1 MNDNESDMDIY
12 TATARLYSR
21 LILLGWSEDGAASFC
36 DGIMHDQRTQTA
48 REVAIAWACF
58 ENDCLD
64 IISTPAPKPEWDAV
78 LFNANAVVLA

>member
-1 MNDNESDMDIY
+1 MEHESDMDIY
-12 TATARLYSR
+12 TATSRLYSR

-36 DGIMHDQRTQTA
+36 DGIMHLNRTQKA